1 MFSNFFKTK
10 SMFFLQNNKMP
21 TENLDSLAKVPP
33 SHKVDIVFKRCFNDH
48 FRYFLLKVCVYVMT
62 VLKVMTENKTL
73 KFKILSTFYT

>member
-1 MFSNFFKTK
+1 
-10 SMFFLQNNKMP
+10 MP

-62 VLKVMTENKTL
+62 VLKHQSLRYSPQFTPKNRIVMMR
-73 KFKILSTFYT
+73 

>member
-1 MFSNFFKTK
+1 
-10 SMFFLQNNKMP
+10 MP

-48 FRYFLLKVCVYVMT
+48 FRYFIKGMCLCYDSLKT
-62 VLKVMTENKTL
+62 P